1 MRAKKYYLYSERV
14 IFVVKFKEIIVK
26 KDGINLKFNNKNIF
40 LVYRIREYQKLQNQ
54 SQNYINNLKKNKIQ
68 VKHFR
73 YNNNNKTE
81 VCYYKLYSDK
91 IIPFKYR
98 KKLVEMLL
106 KKEYKDGLSLE
117 EYINKKNEL
126 YDGTAKNNSEFVIL
140 DVLGSYLCVGDEKK
154 YFELED
160 IRQYE
165 IPLGSY
171 DWYEQNF
178 DENDE
183 DDDSSPLYIRESFD
197 MNNNLVLLNFRN
209 KWEIRYLDKERYQKW
224 IKKYKRQHKRWKQTS
239 TYKFGILF
247 TYDNHKD
254 RIKDWDWI
262 NGQWVDYS
270 DYHVRIERLIDP
282 ERPYTFEWCYID
294 TDNMFTFKGKKYY
307 ISNEVKEYQK
317 RDVRERDHRLEYPL
331 DHIIVLEQ
339 DGNVYF
345 FNSYGDRINNDLIKE
360 VS

>member
-1 MRAKKYYLYSERV
+1 VE
-14 IFVVKFKEIIVK
+14 FKEIIVQRK
-26 KDGINLKFNNKNIF
+26 GINLKFGNRDIF
-40 LVYRIREYQKLQNQ
+40 LIYKIREYQKLKNQ
-54 SQNYINNLKKNKIQ
+54 SRDYITKLKRNKIKL
-68 VKHFR
+68 KHFR
-73 YNNNNKTE
+73 RMNNNGQVE
-81 VCYYKLYSDK
+81 VCYYKLYSEK
-91 IIPFKYR
+91 IVPFEYR

-106 KKEYKDGLSLE
+106 KKDYKDGLSLE
-117 EYINKKNEL
+117 EYIYKRNEL
-126 YDGTAKNNSEFVIL
+126 IGNPEEAYPELVIL
-140 DVLGSYLCVGDEKK
+140 DVLGSYLYVGH
-154 YFELED
+154 ED
-160 IRQYE
+160 DYLKQNKIKQRE
-165 IPLGSY
+165 VLSLSSY
-171 DWYEQNF
+171 DWYEQRFNIV
-178 DENDE
+178 
-183 DDDSSPLYIRESFD
+183 DDDIDEFNPLYIKEMSD
-197 MNNNLVLLNFRN
+197 INNNPVLMNFGN
-209 KWEIRYLDKERYQKW
+209 KWEIRYLDKSRYQKW
-224 IKKYKRQHKRWKQTS
+224 IKKHKAQHKRWKQTS

-270 DYHVRIERLIDP
+270 DYHVRIERLINP
-282 ERPYTFEWCYID
+282 ERPYTFEWCYVD